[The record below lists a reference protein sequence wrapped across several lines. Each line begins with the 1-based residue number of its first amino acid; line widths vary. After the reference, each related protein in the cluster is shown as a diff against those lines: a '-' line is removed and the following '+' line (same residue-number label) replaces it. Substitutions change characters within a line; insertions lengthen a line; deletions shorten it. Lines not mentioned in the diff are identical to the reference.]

1 MTPQPYR
8 EDIRYEYD
16 LTPLDFVHDC
26 GGHMGDFADA
36 IFNRYGCFVHVWEP
50 ISSHYAICKER
61 FKENDKIT
69 VHNCG
74 VGAATTKAIFR
85 VKGNMSGAWA
95 DDGELENVEMIDVS
109 RILPAALIKINI
121 EGGEYSVLER
131 LLETGDITRFKAIQ
145 VQFHEFPGMEE
156 SLAIRRKIILERLS
170 KTHFTRWDYGMAWS
184 SYELI
189 K

>member
-50 ISSHYAICKER
+50 ISSYYAICMER

-121 EGGEYSVLER
+121 EGGEYAVLER
-131 LLETGDITRFKAIQ
+131 LLETGDITRFKNCQIQ
-145 VQFHEFPGMEE
+145 WHEFPDRKEE
-156 SLAIRRKIILERLS
+156 LTARRDYIIHELR
-170 KTHFTRWDYGMAWS
+170 KTHELTFDYGWVWQNWR
-184 SYELI
+184 I
-189 K
+189 KK